1 MGDATR
7 LSRVSLKGSIALIR
21 GRARADDMHDSRLF
35 LQSDEF
41 FQQQTTALFIAY
53 GSLVEPQLGDNRRFK
68 PREYHPLSKM
78 SPLKHQAFGVVRQLA

>member
-7 LSRVSLKGSIALIR
+7 LSRVSLKGSIAPIR

-41 FQQQTTALFIAY
+41 FQQQATAFFIAY
-53 GSLVEPQLGDNRRFK
+53 GSLVEPQLGDIGDLNHVSIIRCLRCY
-68 PREYHPLSKM
+68 R
-78 SPLKHQAFGVVRQLA
+78 